1 MQRGLLASENRI
13 TWVLL
18 TILFLAP
25 IGLHAQDFKLFDRSV
40 QVHGFASVGLAY
52 TNDNNWLTMDT
63 TSGSGFTE
71 MGLNMST
78 AVTDKFRV
86 GAQVYD
92 RNVGNLGNWQP
103 TLDWAFG
110 SYRFKSWLGLR
121 AGKVKTVLG
130 LMNDTQDMEFLHTW
144 ALLPQSVYPTDL
156 RSTMIAHVGAD
167 LFGEIPIHKQGNVA
181 YTIYYGAR
189 PTDFTDGHYYNL
201 LDGGNKLKSES
212 TTVYGAD
219 FRWSPKISGLLL
231 GVSWAAAE
239 ETDKGTQL
247 SLNAPFLTF
256 FEQHYNAYYSDYTRG
271 KLHLEAEYRKHTY
284 PFQYHIFGTTDDGR
298 LDDHSWYGTAA
309 YRVNKKF
316 EVGGYYSHFQA
327 DQDTVPGSPGADNH
341 EYDKVMTFRFDIN
354 RFWNVKLEGH
364 FIDGHAD
371 TYSARGFYQD
381 DNLNGLQPT
390 TSALVV
396 RTGFNF

>member
-13 TWVLL
+13 ARTLL

-144 ALLPQSVYPTDL
+144 AVMPQTVYLTDL

-167 LFGEIPIHKQGNVA
+167 
-181 YTIYYGAR
+181 
-189 PTDFTDGHYYNL
+189 
-201 LDGGNKLKSES
+201 
-212 TTVYGAD
+212 
-219 FRWSPKISGLLL
+219 
-231 GVSWAAAE
+231 
-239 ETDKGTQL
+239 
-247 SLNAPFLTF
+247 
-256 FEQHYNAYYSDYTRG
+256 
-271 KLHLEAEYRKHTY
+271 
-284 PFQYHIFGTTDDGR
+284 
-298 LDDHSWYGTAA
+298 
-309 YRVNKKF
+309 
-316 EVGGYYSHFQA
+316 
-327 DQDTVPGSPGADNH
+327 
-341 EYDKVMTFRFDIN
+341 
-354 RFWNVKLEGH
+354 
-364 FIDGHAD
+364 
-371 TYSARGFYQD
+371 
-381 DNLNGLQPT
+381 
-390 TSALVV
+390 
-396 RTGFNF
+396 